1 MTEQI
6 NTNRG
11 TSSPEKKENYTNIF
25 VYGSLRKGMG
35 LNAVLTTSK
44 LLGTIKTLPKYTMYD
59 LGAFP
64 CIDKNGTTSIT
75 GDVYRVNDDTLSQLD
90 MIEGVPNLYY
100 RDEIETDV
108 VYVDNKIGYNKIE
121 GNLYAYYWASNDD
134 VLAKDF
140 IVESGNWLE
149 HRGLVTY
156 ELDDVEVDYAY
167 DDRGRVVSREVTI
180 SKEVINE

>member
-1 MTEQI
+1 
-6 NTNRG
+6 
-11 TSSPEKKENYTNIF
+11 
-25 VYGSLRKGMG
+25 
-35 LNAVLTTSK
+35 
-44 LLGTIKTLPKYTMYD
+44 MYD

-75 GDVYRVNDDTLSQLD
+75 GDVYRVDDDTLTQLD

-100 RDEIETDV
+100 RDEIETEDI
-108 VYVDNKIGYNKIE
+108 YVDNTGV
-121 GNLYAYYWASNDD
+121 LYAYYWASNDD

>member
-1 MTEQI
+1 
-6 NTNRG
+6 
-11 TSSPEKKENYTNIF
+11 
-25 VYGSLRKGMG
+25 MG

-44 LLGTIKTLPKYTMYD
+44 QLGTVRTLPKYTMYD

-75 GDVYRVNDDTLSQLD
+75 GDVYRVDDDTLTQLD

-100 RDEIETDV
+100 RDEIETEDI
-108 VYVDNKIGYNKIE
+108 YVDNTGV
-121 GNLYAYYWASNDD
+121 LYAYYWASNDD